1 MSSFV
6 VFFFTYNY
14 MGKWLQITFATVIS
28 KPFVRVFSLI
38 FSVII
43 GLVAGTEKFKLV
55 GFLSAYTR
63 IKQNLNSMYRCMFY
77 INILIQ

>member
-14 MGKWLQITFATVIS
+14 MGKWLQITFATLLS

-43 GLVAGTEKFKLV
+43 GLVADTEN
-55 GFLSAYTR
+55 YCW
-63 IKQNLNSMYRCMFY
+63 IFY
-77 INILIQ
+77 LHTLG